1 MSSFESVADFFAMS
15 GYGKYVWPCMLL
27 GFGVVVLNAW
37 LAVRALADAP
47 SGLTA
52 PFATSPRAR

>member
-1 MSSFESVADFFAMS
+1 MSSFESLADFFAMS

-37 LAVRALADAP
+37 LAVRALADA
-47 SGLTA
+47 
-52 PFATSPRAR
+52 RRDARRRLEMNR

>member
-1 MSSFESVADFFAMS
+1 MSSFESLADFFAMS

-37 LAVRALADAP
+37 LAVRALANARRDARRR
-47 SGLTA
+47 LEMN
-52 PFATSPRAR
+52 R